1 MASLENSHR
10 SRHPRALSFNRSL
23 TEAGLHMLQLQ
34 MPMRKTHTIDQVP
47 KQQHEQV
54 AQIPLLSREPV
65 LSPVSPLDRLQ
76 QAACG
81 LSEVQPQ
88 DVTAILTDV
97 VITEVAAVKKMA
109 AQVDDMNQMLFS
121 QGSNAG
127 ASPSAILMILE
138 RMSALYCQRQAEFLK
153 SAELLHRLASPPIRP
168 TVNVLSVT
176 RA

>member
-1 MASLENSHR
+1 
-10 SRHPRALSFNRSL
+10 
-23 TEAGLHMLQLQ
+23 MLQLQ
-34 MPMRKTHTIDQVP
+34 MPMRKTRAIDQVP
-47 KQQHEQV
+47 NNQHEQV
-54 AQIPLLSREPV
+54 AQIDLLSREPV

-121 QGSNAG
+121 QGSNAA

-138 RMSALYCQRQAEFLK
+138 RMSALYCQRQSEFLK